1 MVTVRTLADFKRFL
15 AEPGATVQVIRNDWT
30 DPEKTIHPI
39 KPKEGYFAPKQVLK
53 LQSNGVHFTTGW
65 LAFPKAAHARFEG
78 DEVTLCMNQDGT
90 FKDVL
95 VYKLTKAGQ
104 GAIEDGIELR

>member
-1 MVTVRTLADFKRFL
+1 MSQTPNVTNLASFKRFL

-30 DPEKTIHPI
+30 DPEKTMHPLTP
-39 KPKEGYFAPKQVLK
+39 KPEYWEPKQIAR
-53 LQSNGVHFTTGW
+53 LQSNTVQFSTGSW

-78 DEVTLCMNQDGT
+78 DTITLCMNQDGT

-95 VYKLTKAGQ
+95 VYKLTRA
-104 GAIEDGIELR
+104 AS